1 MEMRIGGKTRNNFR
15 TRKALEI
22 EPGDP
27 ALVISQQSAALY
39 STKRKCKALCCFQ
52 NLQRCFIKTGLKEL
66 RILL

>member
-1 MEMRIGGKTRNNFR
+1 MRIGSKKRKNVR
-15 TRKALEI
+15 TRTALEI
-22 EPGDP
+22 EPGDL

-39 STKRKCKALCCFQ
+39 LTKRKCKALCCFQ